1 MTIVAPTGTLALER
15 MVTGTDSNTWGDR
28 LNANWARIDAAN
40 GYVQVDVSG
49 LTVTLT
55 SSDSGDLTSDAQ
67 NRFDIIQAIGSPV
80 AQASIVFP
88 AGLVKRYMLL
98 NSTTQS
104 VTFQGS
110 GRPGVT
116 LPPNSTM
123 NVWSNGQDIVT
134 AGSVSGPIYIND
146 PNTSDLA
153 AIVISA
159 PADVNGAAIKLI
171 GPGGIAKTLRVLN
184 GQFSIVN
191 NAYNAQLLTLDDG
204 GNLGVTGAINSGTSI
219 TATGNIVSNVGT
231 VSGAYLQSTGNAGI
245 VGALNVTGAITSS
258 YIHST
263 GAGNIDGN
271 LVCGA
276 VTAGYVHS
284 TGTGNV
290 DGNFVCG
297 SVSTGYLHCFG
308 DSNIDGPNLFIGSS
322 TLIYDGGSVIN
333 FRAGNTGIY
342 GYYNMDFA
350 GNAHALNGAWI
361 NGSDI
366 KLKTNVETISGALAL
381 VCSMRGVTYDDYKS
395 GAHRIGVIGN
405 EMLEVLPAATSSFE
419 HPDFTDGPLVGV
431 NYGGL
436 VGPLIEAI
444 KELAA
449 KNEALSARLAAAG
462 L

>member
-15 MVTGTDSNTWGDR
+15 VVTGTDSNTWGDR
-28 LNANWARIDAAN
+28 LNANWARVDAAN

-98 NSTTQS
+98 NSTSQS

-110 GRPGVT
+110 GQPGVT

-191 NAYNAQLLTLDDG
+191 NAYNA
-204 GNLGVTGAINSGTSI
+204 
-219 TATGNIVSNVGT
+219 
-231 VSGAYLQSTGNAGI
+231 
-245 VGALNVTGAITSS
+245 
-258 YIHST
+258 
-263 GAGNIDGN
+263 
-271 LVCGA
+271 
-276 VTAGYVHS
+276 
-284 TGTGNV
+284 
-290 DGNFVCG
+290 
-297 SVSTGYLHCFG
+297 
-308 DSNIDGPNLFIGSS
+308 
-322 TLIYDGGSVIN
+322 
-333 FRAGNTGIY
+333 
-342 GYYNMDFA
+342 
-350 GNAHALNGAWI
+350 
-361 NGSDI
+361 
-366 KLKTNVETISGALAL
+366 
-381 VCSMRGVTYDDYKS
+381 
-395 GAHRIGVIGN
+395 
-405 EMLEVLPAATSSFE
+405 
-419 HPDFTDGPLVGV
+419 
-431 NYGGL
+431 
-436 VGPLIEAI
+436 
-444 KELAA
+444 
-449 KNEALSARLAAAG
+449 
-462 L
+462 